1 MDVIESVCNYLTRT
15 SPGAVCRFLK
25 WAGVVFLS
33 GDTVNFGLAGSC
45 RCGLERVVVTLG
57 WM

>member
-1 MDVIESVCNYLTRT
+1 MDVTDSVYNYLTRT

-33 GDTVNFGLAGSC
+33 GDTVNFSLAGSF
-45 RCGLERVVVTLG
+45 RCGLERVVVILG